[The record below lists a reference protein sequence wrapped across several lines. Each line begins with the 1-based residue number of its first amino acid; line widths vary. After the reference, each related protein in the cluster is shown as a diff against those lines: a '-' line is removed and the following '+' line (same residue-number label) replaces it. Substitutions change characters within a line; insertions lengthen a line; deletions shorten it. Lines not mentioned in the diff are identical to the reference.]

1 MRAMARSPLPTPA
14 AVVGAS
20 SRAINGA
27 VGGRRKGIHHVVTA
41 LAIGAVLATVAMLNG
56 VLRREESETG
66 EGARAAA
73 KASENYTFPYCACA
87 ARVGPEIGGRVPSSC
102 SDYATSRGPGQRVVT
117 YRYWCEDTG

>member
-41 LAIGAVLATVAMLNG
+41 LAIGAVLATVAMLND
-56 VLRREESETG
+56 VLRREGDAAATAAASEKKG
-66 EGARAAA
+66 EGATR
-73 KASENYTFPYCACA
+73 ENYTFPYCACA
-87 ARVGPEIGGRVPSSC
+87 PRVGHKIGGRVPSSC

-117 YRYWCEDTG
+117 YR